1 MWSIGTPRLV
11 IFLQMGMAIL
21 LRTLGTHLHSEGLGS
36 QETVV
41 RCISKVLERWWKQVE
56 EEGDLERNN
65 KAVASAPFSLYLYF
79 KGTVASN

>member
-1 MWSIGTPRLV
+1 MS
-11 IFLQMGMAIL
+11 LQMGMAIL
-21 LRTLGTHLHSEGLGS
+21 LRALGTHLHLEELES

-41 RCISKVLERWWKQVE
+41 RCISKVLEKCWKQME
-56 EEGDLERNN
+56 EEDDFERNN